1 MSNESLNSFNVLY
14 WCFLRLLLLADSGKK
29 KRKKKKKKSR
39 EDSEPGVE
47 VSDSFSAS
55 FVKAE
60 TSFEKKKKKKRP
72 VDDQEED

>member
-1 MSNESLNSFNVLY
+1 MSNESESSFNMLY
-14 WCFLRLLLLADSGKK
+14 WCFLRLVLLADSGKK
-29 KRKKKKKKSR
+29 KKKKKKSR
-39 EDSEPGVE
+39 ETTESGVE

-72 VDDQEED
+72 VDGQEED

>member
-1 MSNESLNSFNVLY
+1 MSNESESSFNMLY
-14 WCFLRLLLLADSGKK
+14 WCFLRLVLLADSGKK

-39 EDSEPGVE
+39 EASESGVE

>member
-1 MSNESLNSFNVLY
+1 MSNESVSSFNVLY
-14 WCFLRLLLLADSGKK
+14 WCFLRLVLLADSGKK
-29 KRKKKKKKSR
+29 KKKKKKKSR
-39 EDSEPGVE
+39 EASESGVE

-72 VDDQEED
+72 VGDQEED

>member
-29 KRKKKKKKSR
+29 KRKKKKKSR
-39 EDSEPGVE
+39 ETNEPGVE